1 MYGRLEKGDTL
12 LSRLAK
18 TKLLELDLLSKVKE
32 VY

>member
-1 MYGRLEKGDTL
+1 MYGRLKKGDTL

-18 TKLLELDLLSKVKE
+18 TRLLELDLLSKVKE